1 MATGFGAG
9 VGRKGSLCGALTGSV
24 MVIGMRRGRSDV
36 NDQDR
41 KEDAYS
47 KCRQF
52 WEAFEKEFGSNECYG
67 LTRCR
72 FDDPA
77 DRERWFESGGM
88 AMCAQIVEK
97 AAKLLSEVLH
107 EPRSVEKRGE
117 R

>member
-1 MATGFGAG
+1 MLPNMATGFGAG

-24 MVIGMRRGRSDV
+24 MVIGMIRGRADA

-47 KCRQF
+47 KCAQF

-67 LTRCR
+67 LSQCR

-77 DRERWFESGGM
+77 DRERWLRSGGM
-88 AMCAQIVEK
+88 AKCARIVER
-97 AAKLLSEVLH
+97 AVELLSGVLQ
-107 EPRSVEKRGE
+107 EP
-117 R
+117 